1 MQPVSSRTWT
11 LHTPYRVDSL
21 IASHR
26 VANDQD
32 LRIMILD
39 FAAPVTRGAE
49 STVGTTASAAT
60 SAATN
65 VSSMAGKTF
74 VPVLKLLFAFF
85 LFLSTGTG
93 GSFIWTSSW
102 PPSVLQT
109 PQTSSQ
115 PNGTHTDVHS
125 FPPLRRLPL
134 QTDVSFNIHSAWV
147 GSLHSNV
154 WPF

>member
-60 SAATN
+60 SGALK
-65 VSSMAGKTF
+65 VLSSKAG
-74 VPVLKLLFAFF
+74 L
-85 LFLSTGTG
+85 
-93 GSFIWTSSW
+93 
-102 PPSVLQT
+102 T
-109 PQTSSQ
+109 PEEGLRA
-115 PNGTHTDVHS
+115 NGMSD
-125 FPPLRRLPL
+125 
-134 QTDVSFNIHSAWV
+134 
-147 GSLHSNV
+147 
-154 WPF
+154 